1 VEPPLKY
8 PMTDDHHAPVLF
20 DPDEL
25 PPAHDVQIWHFVV
38 AILSM
43 VPISFISLVFLP
55 ILLFICVPLIVAR
68 LNV

>member
-1 VEPPLKY
+1 
-8 PMTDDHHAPVLF
+8 MTDDHHAAVLF

-25 PPAHDVQIWHFVV
+25 PPAYDVPIWHFFV
-38 AILSM
+38 AIVSM

-55 ILLFICVPLIVAR
+55 ILLVICIPLIVAR